1 MKAVTAGDTPCDV
14 KAKPFANALADRLAE
29 VKKIKIGETMADVN
43 SALPL

>member
-1 MKAVTAGDTPCDV
+1 MKAVTAGDTLCDV

-29 VKKIKIGETMADVN
+29 VKTIKIGETMADVN